1 MSAEDTSGQSWNA
14 ATYGRQCRFVSD
26 LGVPVLD
33 LLGPLD
39 GLDILDLGCGDGAL
53 TQTIADGGARVT
65 GVDAAPDMI
74 AATLRRGLTA
84 RLMDAEDM
92 AFDRP
97 FDAVFSNAALHWMT
111 RPDRV
116 IAAVVRNLKPGGR
129 FVGEFGGFGNV
140 AAVRL
145 AINVVLADYGVD
157 GNEVSPWYF
166 PTPAEYRARLE
177 RAGLVVDQIAL
188 VGRPTAIGT
197 SLAAWLDHFGQ
208 VFFHSLSPRVRAAA
222 QDRVIN
228 LLAPLLRDETGA
240 WTVDYVRLRFAAH
253 LPEQS

>member
-1 MSAEDTSGQSWNA
+1 MSADDRPGQSWNA
-14 ATYGRQCRFVSD
+14 ASYGAQCGFVAD
-26 LGVPVLD
+26 FGAPVLD

-53 TQTIADGGARVT
+53 TRKIAAGGASVV

-74 AATLRRGLTA
+74 AATLRRGLAA
-84 RLMDAEDM
+84 RLMDAEDL
-92 AFDRP
+92 AFERP

-116 IAAVVRNLKPGGR
+116 IAAVRRNLKPGGR
-129 FVGEFGGFGNV
+129 FVGEMGGFGNV
-140 AAVRL
+140 AAVRV
-145 AINVVLADYGVD
+145 AINVVLADYGID

-166 PTPAEYRARLE
+166 PTPADYRARLE
-177 RAGLVVDQIAL
+177 RGGFAVDRIEL
-188 VGRPTAIGT
+188 IGRPTPIGT
-197 SLAAWLDHFGQ
+197 TLAAWLDNFGQ
-208 VFFHSLSPRVRAAA
+208 VFFHQLNPRVRVAA
-222 QDRVIN
+222 QERVIS

-253 LPEQS
+253 LPE